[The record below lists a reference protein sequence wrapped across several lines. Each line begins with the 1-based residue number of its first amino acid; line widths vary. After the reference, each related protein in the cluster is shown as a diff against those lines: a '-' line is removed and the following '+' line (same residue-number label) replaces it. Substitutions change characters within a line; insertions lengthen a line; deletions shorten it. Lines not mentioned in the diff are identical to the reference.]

1 MKVLL
6 ELLGDVSQL
15 LSALDDLESIRP
27 ESRAKM
33 RSLLETLH
41 DETARLAG
49 PKHDTARREEMFG
62 RALEAIAHQRLE
74 EAREIL
80 EAAVEVFPDDC
91 ELHNH
96 LGLVAWESGDIES
109 AERHYRDAVVAG
121 FPEDET
127 DWFAARSRPF
137 LRAMEGRALA
147 LYRLGRAEEALG
159 LFDSLASM
167 NPAEFAGCR
176 YLAGEIRHKRGEVEA
191 ALGDYR
197 LVPTE
202 PAVLY
207 NIGLALFQLGRREEA
222 AQTWVTAF
230 VANRHIAHALLR
242 RPDAPDTSMPGF
254 LASESYAAEFV
265 DAVSDLWGSVAGSR
279 AFLARCY
286 DHPLV
291 QAHLVHCTRR
301 VMEDVLQMGPGGL
314 RDGWYHEVAQSKQV
328 GPIVKSIMEHMDS

>member
-33 RSLLETLH
+33 RSLLETLNKETVRLTGPRH
-41 DETARLAG
+41 DAE
-49 PKHDTARREEMFG
+49 RRETMFG
-62 RALEAIAHQRLE
+62 RALEAIAHQRLD

-80 EAAVEVFPDDC
+80 EAAVEAFPGDC
-91 ELHNH
+91 ELYNH
-96 LGLVAWESGDIES
+96 LGLVAWESGDIEG
-109 AERHYRDAVVAG
+109 AESFYHRAIEHG
-121 FPEDET
+121 FPNEDA
-127 DWFAARSRPF
+127 DWFAPRARPF

-147 LYRLGRAEEALG
+147 LYRLGRCDEALG
-159 LFDSLASM
+159 IFDSLAAM

-176 YLAGEIRHKRGEVEA
+176 YLAGEIRHKRGDVEE
-191 ALGDYR
+191 ALADYC

-207 NIGLALFQLGRREEA
+207 NIGLAHFQLGHREEA
-222 AQTWVTAF
+222 AQAWLTAF
-230 VANRHIAHALLR
+230 VSNRHIAHGILR
-242 RPDAPDTSMPGF
+242 RGEAPDTSMPGY
-254 LASESYAAEFV
+254 LAGESYAVEFV
-265 DAVSDLWGSVAGSR
+265 EACSDLWGSVAGAR

-301 VMEDVLQMGPGGL
+301 VMEDVLQMGPGAL
-314 RDGWYHEVAQSKQV
+314 RDGWYHEVAQSNTV